1 MTDGTLYTRHEII
14 DGSGYQRPSA
24 HPISMSET
32 FTLRDQFAIAALS
45 SGRITG
51 QDTSV
56 ARQAYSVADA
66 MLEAREKKT

>member
-1 MTDGTLYTRHEII
+1 MNDGTLYTRHEIF
-14 DGSGYQRPSA
+14 DGNGYQRPAA

-32 FTLRDQFAIAALS
+32 LTLRDQFAIAALS
-45 SGRITG
+45 SRRITG

-66 MLEAREKKT
+66 MLAEREKKT